1 MTVCRVSVFVL
12 VGVLFLCGCIDGRKL
27 VSEKEVHAVGESKSF
42 FPYIPGYGAGSHGG
56 GFGGG
61 YGGGFGGGSGMP

>member
-42 FPYIPGYGAGSHGG
+42 FPYIPGYGG
-56 GFGGG
+56 GFGWPGA
-61 YGGGFGGGSGMP
+61 GGGL

>member
-42 FPYIPGYGAGSHGG
+42 FPYIPGYGG
-56 GFGGG
+56 GF
-61 YGGGFGGGSGMP
+61 